1 VSANS
6 DRGRLRPALIG
17 AGLFAALWLMVAA
30 GNTLTRYLGLT
41 VSAHDPA
48 AIEESLRPHL
58 RIELPEGEGPF
69 PTALLFSGC
78 DGPADN
84 LDRWSAMLVARGWAA
99 ISVDS
104 HRPRD
109 LLDYD
114 VWRLV
119 CAGQLMLG
127 SERAGDVLVSI
138 YGARR
143 MAFVDPDRLVLIGF
157 SHGGWSIMELMVF
170 EDRWTL
176 PYSVS
181 ALPDDPVD
189 HPLDGV
195 RGSILVY
202 PYCGA
207 ANRAR
212 ERGWRFAAP
221 TLFLLAENDII
232 APAAECLGI
241 VAKLADRGL
250 TVEGSVLPGTTHGFD
265 QQARAQPSPLRFDA
279 AATEAALEAAGDFL
293 DTLDDAAP

>member
-1 VSANS
+1 MSGDGPPS
-6 DRGRLRPALIG
+6 RLRWALIG
-17 AGLFAALWLMVAA
+17 AGIVAALWLMIAA

-41 VSAHDPA
+41 VPANDPA
-48 AIEESLRPHL
+48 AIDEALRPHL
-58 RIELPEGEGPF
+58 RIARPEGPGPF
-69 PTALLFSGC
+69 PTALLYSGC

-84 LDRWSAMLVARGWAA
+84 LARWSEMLVARGWAA

-104 HRPRD
+104 HTPRD

-143 MAFVDPDRLVLIGF
+143 MDFVDPERLVLIGF

-170 EDRWTL
+170 EERWTL
-176 PYSVS
+176 PFSLT

-202 PYCGA
+202 PYCGT

-212 ERGWRFAAP
+212 ERGWRYPAP

-232 APAAECLGI
+232 APAADCLGI
-241 VAKLADRGL
+241 ADRL
-250 TVEGSVLPGTTHGFD
+250 AARDMDVETMVLPGTTHGFD
-265 QQARAQPSPLRFDA
+265 QQVRAQPSPLRFDA
-279 AATEAALEAAGDFL
+279 AATEAALSAAGAFL
-293 DTLDDAAP
+293 DRLGDKAP